1 MPTPKELLYTTTFA
15 VKKELKDPLR
25 AAVASIG
32 VASVSDLLAMVALHG
47 DAVAEAL
54 RPVVEGYMED
64 KMVISRGRGKA
75 TVSRGRGKAT
85 VLREQFAE
93 MNVAEL
99 EALQAEIAARR
110 VGA

>member
-25 AAVASIG
+25 AAVANIG
-32 VASVSDLLAMVALHG
+32 VASVSDLLTMVALHS

-54 RPVVEGYMED
+54 RPVVEGYMQ
-64 KMVISRGRGKA
+64 GK
-75 TVSRGRGKAT
+75 VVVGRGRGKAT
-85 VLREQFAE
+85 VLREQFADMSAE
-93 MNVAEL
+93 EL

-110 VGA
+110 AGA